1 MRPRGIGSLGGID
14 DKALTQPPIRMHNGL
29 VAVERC
35 ANESGEVRNMGAES
49 LFGHNGK
56 RMVDDELIGFE
67 LGWFQH
73 GGGPAEKIRE
83 EFGVGAVEFFTQL
96 RSRLD
101 EIPDNS
107 MSPHVIEEM
116 KAVCRKR
123 LWLARAS

>member
-1 MRPRGIGSLGGID
+1 MSVD
-14 DKALTQPPIRMHNGL
+14 SA
-29 VAVERC
+29 
-35 ANESGEVRNMGAES
+35 
-49 LFGHNGK
+49 FGQSGK
-56 RMVDDELIGFE
+56 RMIDDDLIGFE

-83 EFGVGAVEFFTQL
+83 QFGLGDVEFFTRL

-101 EIPDNS
+101 ESADGS
-107 MSPHVIEEM
+107 MSVQVVEQM